1 MSTPISLISQERRLK
16 ISAKTD
22 YAVRA
27 ACELA
32 GAEPAKPIKAETLAQ
47 LQAIPA
53 NFLENILSALRN
65 NGIVR
70 SQRGAVG
77 GYYLARPAETI
88 SLADIIRAVDGPLA
102 DVRGEAPEDQNYSGA
117 ASKVAD
123 IWVAVRASLRVVLEE
138 TTLADLVAQKLPN
151 HVQALIDSPD
161 AWSRR

>member
-1 MSTPISLISQERRLK
+1 MK

-123 IWVAVRASLRVVLEE
+123 IWVAVRASLRCIGGDHACRSSCSEI
-138 TTLADLVAQKLPN
+138 T
-151 HVQALIDSPD
+151 
-161 AWSRR
+161 

>member
-1 MSTPISLISQERRLK
+1 MK
-16 ISAKTD
+16 ISAKSD

-32 GAEPAKPIKAETLAQ
+32 AGEPGKPIKAETLAQ
-47 LQAIPA
+47 LQGIPS

-77 GYYLARPAETI
+77 GYLLARPAEAIT
-88 SLADIIRAVDGPLA
+88 LADIIRAVDGPLA
-102 DVRGEAPEDQNYSGA
+102 AVRGEAPEDQNYGGA
-117 ASKVAD
+117 ASKVTD
-123 IWVAVRASLRVVLEE
+123 LWVAVRASLRLVLEQ
-138 TTLADLVAQKLPN
+138 TTLADLVAQNLPK
-151 HVQALIDSPD
+151 HVQLLIKSPD